1 VIVACL
7 GIAVLGAYALLA
19 SYVYLSPS
27 LPTVDAMRSGS
38 VPVPLRI
45 FARSGELIAQIGEK
59 RRVPVAYDDVPVLV
73 REAFVAAEDQRFFTH
88 HGFDYSGVLR
98 AAVVDLTSGDF
109 SQGASTITMQAAR
122 NMFLSFD
129 KTIRRKLQEIF
140 LTYRM
145 EHEFSKEQ
153 ILITYLNVIFLG
165 QRSYGVAAAAET
177 YFGKPLDQL
186 SVAEAAT
193 LAGIPQ
199 APSRFNP
206 ITNPK
211 AAQARRHYVLTQM
224 QKLNYIDAATA
235 QRAAQEPVEARDHGI
250 QYDVEA
256 PYVAEMARADI
267 VSRYGDDAVN
277 QGYRVYTTIDGRL
290 QTAANRAVRI
300 GLIEYDRRH
309 GYRGALKQLT
319 LDERSAPAKL
329 DAALGDIP
337 EIGGLH
343 AALVVSV
350 APMAARAYIRSIGFA
365 QIEWDGLSWAHRR
378 ISDTRV
384 GPAPKHAEDVL
395 QRGDVVYVVTNG
407 RGVAA
412 LAQLPEA
419 QSALVALDPNDGAI
433 AALVGGFDYFEN
445 KFNRVTQAR
454 RQPGSGFKPFM
465 YSAALENGFTPA
477 TIVMDA
483 PIVYD
488 DSGQEKIWR
497 PENVEKSFSGPT
509 RLREALVHSRNLV
522 TVRVVRQLGIDT
534 AIDYA
539 SKFGFDPDDMPK
551 DMTIALGSLPA
562 TPLEMVSAYAVF
574 ANGGYK
580 VDAYLIDRIED
591 ASGQVMYQ
599 AKPSVV
605 CESCDP
611 ALAPSASTGSS
622 PGPDAGAAAAAAA
635 GDAATASTGAAF
647 RAAAAAAA
655 ATTNNAQPGAS
666 SDPELAP
673 PNPLPPLI
681 APQRIAARVISPQN
695 LWIMD
700 DMMADVI
707 TRGTGVRA
715 GMALHRKDI
724 SGKTGTTN
732 EAKDT
737 WFNGFNR
744 HIVATVWVGFDQERP
759 LGEGEEGSRT
769 AVPIWINF
777 MREALRG
784 QPDRARPLP
793 PGLVSLRISP
803 RTGALAGANDADA
816 IYETFM
822 EDHLPPAANNAN
834 SPPGTGTQSVPGSG
848 EPLF

>member
-1 VIVACL
+1 MRTYRVAGLVAVICL
-7 GIAVLGAYALLA
+7 GLVAVGAYALLA
-19 SYVYLSPS
+19 SYIYLAPS

-45 FARSGELIAQIGEK
+45 FTRSGELIAQIGEK
-59 RRVPVAYDDVPVLV
+59 RRVPVNYDDVPVLV

-109 SQGASTITMQAAR
+109 TQGASTITMQAAR

-211 AAQARRHYVLTQM
+211 AAQVRRHYVLAQM

-256 PYVAEMARADI
+256 PYVAEMARAEI

-290 QTAANRAVRI
+290 QTAANRALRI

-309 GYRGALKQLT
+309 GYRGPLKQLT

-329 DAALGDIP
+329 DAALSDIP
-337 EIGGLH
+337 ELGDLH
-343 AALVVSV
+343 PALVVSV
-350 APMAARAYIRSIGFA
+350 APMAARVYIRSMGFA
-365 QIEWDGLSWAHRR
+365 QIEWDGLSWAHKR

-384 GPAPKHAEDVL
+384 GASPKHAEDVV

-407 RGVAA
+407 RGEAA
-412 LAQLPEA
+412 LAQMPEA
-419 QSALVALDPNDGAI
+419 QGALVALDPNDGAV
-433 AALVGGFDYFEN
+433 AALVGGFDYFDN

-454 RQPGSGFKPFM
+454 RQPGSGFKPFL

-477 TIVMDA
+477 TVIMDA

-522 TVRVVRQLGIDT
+522 TVRVVRQLGIET

-539 SKFGFDPDDMPK
+539 SKFGFKPDDMPK

-562 TPLEMVSAYAVF
+562 TPLQMVTAYAVF
-574 ANGGYK
+574 ANGGYR
-580 VDAYLIDRIED
+580 VDSNFIDRIDD
-591 ASGQVMYQ
+591 ASGRVVYQ
-599 AKPSVV
+599 ATPRVV
-605 CESCDP
+605 CESCEP
-611 ALAPSASTGSS
+611 PV
-622 PGPDAGAAAAAAA
+622 PDAAAA
-635 GDAATASTGAAF
+635 GAAGAGAPAPD
-647 RAAAAAAA
+647 AAAAPAVSGPAA
-655 ATTNNAQPGAS
+655 GAGA
-666 SDPELAP
+666 DLDHAP
-673 PNPLPPLI
+673 PNPLPALVPTNRV
-681 APQRIAARVISPQN
+681 AERILSPQN
-695 LWIMD
+695 VWLMD

-732 EAKDT
+732 EARDT

-744 HIVATVWVGFDQERP
+744 NIVATVWVGFDLERP

-769 AVPIWINF
+769 AVPIWVNF

-784 QPDRARPLP
+784 QPDRPRPMP
-793 PGLVSLRISP
+793 SGLVSLRISP
-803 RTGALAGANDADA
+803 KTGTLAGPSDADA
-816 IYETFM
+816 INEIFM
-822 EDHLPPAANNAN
+822 EDHLPPAANTGNL
-834 SPPGTGTQSVPGSG
+834 PPGTGTQNVPGSA

>member
-1 VIVACL
+1 MPKIIAFRVVGLVVVVCL
-7 GIAVLGAYALLA
+7 GLAALGAYALLA
-19 SYVYLSPS
+19 SYIYLAPS

-45 FARSGELIAQIGEK
+45 FTRGGELIAQIGEK
-59 RRVPVAYDDVPVLV
+59 RRVPVAYEDVPVLV
-73 REAFVAAEDQRFFTH
+73 REAFVAAEDQRFFSH

-211 AAQARRHYVLTQM
+211 AAQVRRHYVLTQM
-224 QKLNYIDAATA
+224 QKLNYIDASTA

-256 PYVAEMARADI
+256 PYVAEMARAEI

-277 QGYRVYTTIDGRL
+277 QGYRIYTTIDGRL

-309 GYRGALKQLT
+309 GYRGPLKQLT
-319 LDERSAPAKL
+319 LDERSAPPKL
-329 DAALGDIP
+329 DAALSDIP
-337 EIGGLH
+337 EIGDLH
-343 AALVVSV
+343 PALVVSV
-350 APMAARAYIRSIGFA
+350 APLAARVYIRSMGFA
-365 QIEWDGLSWAHRR
+365 QIEWDGLSWAHKR
-378 ISDTRV
+378 ISDTHV
-384 GPAPKHAEDVL
+384 GAAPKHADDVV

-407 RGVAA
+407 RGEAA

-419 QSALVALDPNDGAI
+419 QGALVALDPNDGAV
-433 AALVGGFDYFEN
+433 AALVGGFDYFDN

-454 RQPGSGFKPFM
+454 RQPGSGFKPFL
-465 YSAALENGFTPA
+465 YSAALENGFTPS

-522 TVRVVRQLGIDT
+522 TVRVVRRLGIQT

-539 SKFGFDPDDMPK
+539 AKFGFNPEDMPQ

-562 TPLEMVSAYAVF
+562 TPLQMATAYAVF
-574 ANGGYK
+574 ANGGYR
-580 VDAYLIDRIED
+580 VDSYFIERIED
-591 ASGQVMYQ
+591 ASGQVVYQ
-599 AKPSVV
+599 GKPMVV
-605 CESCDP
+605 CESCD
-611 ALAPSASTGSS
+611 AATLGAGS
-622 PGPDAGAAAAAAA
+622 AGAAANTSTAADAAAGSGFAAA
-635 GDAATASTGAAF
+635 GDAAG
-647 RAAAAAAA
+647 
-655 ATTNNAQPGAS
+655 G
-666 SDPELAP
+666 DLDHAP

-681 APQRIAARVISPQN
+681 APNRVAERVISPQN
-695 LWIMD
+695 FWIMD
-700 DMMADVI
+700 DIMADVI
-707 TRGTGVRA
+707 TRGTGIRA
-715 GMALHRKDI
+715 GLALHRKDI

-732 EAKDT
+732 EARDT

-744 HIVATVWVGFDQERP
+744 NIVATVWVGFDLERP

-769 AVPIWINF
+769 AVPIWVNF

-784 QPDRARPLP
+784 QPDRPRPLP

-803 RTGALAGANDADA
+803 KTGALAGANDADA

-822 EDHLPPAANNAN
+822 EDHLPPAANTGN
-834 SPPGTGTQSVPGSG
+834 SLPGTGTQNVPGSG